1 MDVMQIQNSSVV
13 GASPAKKQR
22 QMVRTYAAVV
32 RSSFK
37 PSSSTATSSTTNASS
52 GSFQTTAEAVT
63 VSNVSKPRSQALDT
77 KRTIIVVK
85 DDLLGTNKKKQRIS
99 SNNNANNTAISSNNN
114 SCNDVHPFLR
124 QLDQALELEVKYR
137 GAVQPSSKNMSSTSV
152 GPENQ
157 DCSGNAINGATG
169 ATITSGMRDGSA
181 HVLRC
186 LKVWY
191 DLPSDVFFG
200 AVSSIDRF
208 LAKMKAQPKH
218 LSCIAVSAFHLGCR
232 QYRQLQQEHQIQN
245 ISGCGD
251 EQSLITIPDPADIVS
266 ISQSRC
272 SPSDLLRMQNILQ
285 SKLELNPAAGP
296 EPPITSLSFL
306 RIMFSVCRAA
316 ALRLGLDDLFPCTD
330 CGNPFPD
337 HLLHQ
342 LEILACDSLSL
353 AYRPC
358 EVALALLTTD
368 FQQRVAKEP
377 RHSSALMGFVSEL
390 QKYCN
395 IPNDSFVSCLGVV
408 MSQLEKYNS
417 ECTVAHRQRLVW
429 KLSNRTLR
437 HLRPT
442 DKLRA
447 TLPTIDET
455 GNNVQHRTRTSSEC
469 SGASFDSLS
478 LSSEEGYDNDGEVC
492 MEQVQQNGNNHDDDA
507 SDVCEEEIIESE
519 RGGEGDMD
527 VEYI

>member
-1 MDVMQIQNSSVV
+1 MDVMQMSSSV

-22 QMVRTYAAVV
+22 HMGRSYAAVV

-37 PSSSTATSSTTNASS
+37 ASSNSSSATSPILAEAANISNAS
-52 GSFQTTAEAVT
+52 
-63 VSNVSKPRSQALDT
+63 KLRSQTLEA

-85 DDLLGTNKKKQRIS
+85 DESLVTNKKKQRIS
-99 SNNNANNTAISSNNN
+99 SSNNATNSENSNNNN

-137 GAVQPSSKNMSSTSV
+137 GAVQPSSSNVASI
-152 GPENQ
+152 GPGNQ
-157 DCSGNAINGATG
+157 NGIGNSIHGSTG

-232 QYRQLQQEHQIQN
+232 QYRQLQQEQHN
-245 ISGCGD
+245 HSGNGD
-251 EQSLITIPDPADIVS
+251 ELTLIAIPDPADIVG

-285 SKLELNPAAGP
+285 AKLELNPGAGP

-316 ALRLGLDDLFPCTD
+316 AVRLGLDDLLPCTD
-330 CGNPFPD
+330 CGSPFPEF
-337 HLLHQ
+337 LLHQ

-358 EVALALLTTD
+358 EVALALLTTY
-368 FQQRVAKEP
+368 FQQKVAKEP
-377 RHSSALMGFVSEL
+377 GHSSALMGFVSEL

-395 IPNDSFVSCLGVV
+395 ISNDTFVNCLSVV
-408 MSQLEKYNS
+408 MSILEKYNS
-417 ECTVAHRQRLVW
+417 ESTVAHRQRLVW

-447 TLPTIDET
+447 TLPTINET
-455 GNNVQHRTRTSSEC
+455 GNNIMQNSDC
-469 SGASFDSLS
+469 SGESFDSLS
-478 LSSEEGYDNDGEVC
+478 LSSEEGYEDQSEMGMEMPQNDQESSETNIDLSCEV
-492 MEQVQQNGNNHDDDA
+492 NPGKTIDSNTA
-507 SDVCEEEIIESE
+507 ITAEETATGIVTEV
-519 RGGEGDMD
+519 DMD
-527 VEYI
+527 VEY